1 MKPTKRDIILSTSAK
16 LFRERGYSATSMRD
30 IANAVG
36 IKAASLY
43 NHISS
48 KQDILKDLLMH
59 IANSFVDGI
68 TEIEASSAS
77 PAEKIDAIIKLHVH
91 ITTKDYDA
99 IALITHDWRHLEE
112 PTLSTFSNMRTSYEQ
127 RLKNIIEEGI
137 ALGEL
142 RTVNAEIALFSIL
155 STMRW
160 LYSWYGKN
168 DALSPEELQQQL
180 SICLIK
186 GLM

>member
-68 TEIEASSAS
+68 TEIDYAS
-77 PAEKIDAIIKLHVH
+77 PGRIDSSSRLGDVINSR
-91 ITTKDYDA
+91 TRTR
-99 IALITHDWRHLEE
+99 T
-112 PTLSTFSNMRTSYEQ
+112 STMDTAVETGFSN
-127 RLKNIIEEGI
+127 L
-137 ALGEL
+137 
-142 RTVNAEIALFSIL
+142 
-155 STMRW
+155 
-160 LYSWYGKN
+160 
-168 DALSPEELQQQL
+168 
-180 SICLIK
+180 
-186 GLM
+186 